1 MPVNGGQYQGDIQC
15 SREENNNT
23 MYFHALWLIS
33 AEFENIWSLIS
44 FNSATRPPV
53 NYNLLFFITF
63 CFILDRISSV
73 WAAAF
78 INLSINFLQYFLDY
92 LLFAQEIS
100 ILVHNSLLLL
110 HPSKIAPFYL
120 ISLSAEITANL
131 FWNCLWCVQ
140 YYWHF

>member
-1 MPVNGGQYQGDIQC
+1 MINISRIWKHLIINLFQQC
-15 SREENNNT
+15 HQTTSELQST
-23 MYFHALWLIS
+23 
-33 AEFENIWSLIS
+33 
-44 FNSATRPPV
+44 
-53 NYNLLFFITF
+53 FFITF

-110 HPSKIAPFYL
+110 HPSKIVLFYL

-131 FWNCLWCVQ
+131 FWNCLWCVTVLLALLINKWLMQ
-140 YYWHF
+140 QQHSGVSCKS